1 MKNKKSKTK
10 KTLFRSVKG
19 LCTAAL
25 LAALAVVISYI
36 CKSFTVTMSVRITF
50 ENLPII
56 LSGYILGPFAGLVTG
71 LCADIVSTA
80 ATYGIGGINP
90 VLTLGAGFVGFA
102 AGIVS
107 HHIIIK
113 NGIFK
118 IFATVY
124 SSHITGNMII
134 KTVGLYLYYRTPPVE
149 IIARILVYIGIAAAE
164 GAILSVMLKSKGI
177 KNAIGGLRS

>member
-1 MKNKKSKTK
+1 MQNNNSKTK
-10 KTLFRSVKG
+10 LRLFNNVKS

-25 LAALAVVISYI
+25 LAAVAVVISYI

-71 LCADIVSTA
+71 LCADITSTA

-102 AGIVS
+102 AGIIS
-107 HHIIIK
+107 HHIITKKSILQ
-113 NGIFK
+113 IFL
-118 IFATVY
+118 TVFTA
-124 SSHITGNMII
+124 HISGNMII
-134 KTVGLYLYYRTPPVE
+134 KTIGLYLYYKTPPIE
-149 IIARILVYIGIAAAE
+149 ILTRILLYTGIAAAE
-164 GAILSVMLKSKGI
+164 AVILAVILKSKGI
-177 KNAIGGLRS
+177 KKAIGGLTK